1 MLPSRGLNCVKK
13 MIMNI
18 ELLTLGW
25 TLQEP
30 QKGTMTYLKQK
41 SVNIIQF
48 KEMFGDIFHCYSDK
62 IELQTFNAE
71 TGVML
76 AL

>member
-1 MLPSRGLNCVKK
+1 MGKNSFIDK
-13 MIMNI
+13 
-18 ELLTLGW
+18 
-25 TLQEP
+25 
-30 QKGTMTYLKQK
+30 
-41 SVNIIQF
+41 F
-48 KEMFGDIFHCYSDK
+48 KDIFGDIFRCYSDK